1 MTYLFDKYY
10 KDKIDIKKAL
20 LVSSIIASNN
30 CDIYEMKLVFP
41 IEDFVGDKD
50 IVGKLPTTNIDNFLQ
65 EKIDW
70 LFKNSLQ
77 PLNGNLFIYSRK
89 EKSNVPFKFIFS
101 ENEDDPIWSL
111 ELNENEY
118 KQLIDSLEINNLPI
132 DLFFVED
139 KLVSI
144 KAKGIAGLFGITY
157 TYTPKE
163 YEEYLKK
170 K

>member
-41 IEDFVGDKD
+41 SEDFVGDKE
-50 IVGKLPTTNIDNFLQ
+50 IVGELPTTNIDNFLQ

-77 PLNGNLFIYSRK
+77 PLNGNLFIYSSK
-89 EKSNVPFKFIFS
+89 EKSNVPFKFIF
-101 ENEDDPIWSL
+101 I
-111 ELNENEY
+111 
-118 KQLIDSLEINNLPI
+118 
-132 DLFFVED
+132 
-139 KLVSI
+139 
-144 KAKGIAGLFGITY
+144 
-157 TYTPKE
+157 
-163 YEEYLKK
+163 
-170 K
+170 